1 MHRVSVFYSGNL
13 LYFICCVKLLLPE
26 FAYNKAD
33 WSCLYF
39 VPLSARYIIHVMN
52 IDSDE
57 RIIMFPFG
65 TNYFRFVGLL

>member
-1 MHRVSVFYSGNL
+1 M
-13 LYFICCVKLLLPE
+13 LLPE

-57 RIIMFPFG
+57 RIILFPFG